1 MHKGGIDCTWEAWA
15 AYRRHGLAIED
26 MAAYGRYGLPMEDV
40 GCIKEV
46 WPAHERYG
54 LSMEDVGYIWVQ
66 HKVMLDVWG
75 GHMGCMGAE
84 QGYG

>member
-1 MHKGGIDCTWEAWA
+1 
-15 AYRRHGLAIED
+15 
-26 MAAYGRYGLPMEDV
+26 MEDV

-66 HKVMLDVWG
+66 HKVMLDV
-75 GHMGCMGAE
+75 
-84 QGYG
+84 